1 MAPISPEAGTSPAK
15 PGDGGAV
22 ASLIVEIDRYL
33 DAVETFRAAGCE
45 PEWHPER
52 PQRIGGA
59 LVSLEMLGTG

>member
-1 MAPISPEAGTSPAK
+1 MAPISPEAGTLPAK

-45 PEWHPER
+45 PEWHPEA
-52 PQRIGGA
+52 PSA
-59 LVSLEMLGTG
+59 LAARW